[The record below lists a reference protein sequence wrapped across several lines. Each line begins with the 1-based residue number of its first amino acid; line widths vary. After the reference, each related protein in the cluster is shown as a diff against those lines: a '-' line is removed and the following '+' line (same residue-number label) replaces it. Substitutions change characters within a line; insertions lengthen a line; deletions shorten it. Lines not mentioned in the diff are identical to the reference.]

1 MIGEFEKLSKISA
14 KHVRN
19 GTKGQLDRN
28 LIVLA
33 SKKVRFTTDLEAMM
47 DELQSSKVDQNKS
60 LDFCSESREMK
71 EATAKCQ
78 EALRDITKEND
89 DAFIEISKLRRSPE
103 NRKFIIHTFQLLPFI
118 DVEKRFKEYH
128 LIADISSFVFGAFC
142 PGVGR

>member
-1 MIGEFEKLSKISA
+1 M
-14 KHVRN
+14 
-19 GTKGQLDRN
+19 
-28 LIVLA
+28 LA
-33 SKKVRFTTDLEAMM
+33 SKEIKLDTDLEAIV
-47 DELQSSKVDQNKS
+47 DELQSLNVDQDKS
-60 LDFCSESREMK
+60 LCFNSESQEMK

-103 NRKFIIHTFQLLPFI
+103 NRKFIIRTFQLLPFI

>member
-19 GTKGQLDRN
+19 GTMGQLDRN

-33 SKKVRFTTDLEAMM
+33 SKEVRFTTDLEAMM

-60 LDFCSESREMK
+60 LDS
-71 EATAKCQ
+71 
-78 EALRDITKEND
+78 
-89 DAFIEISKLRRSPE
+89 SPE

>member
-19 GTKGQLDRN
+19 GTMGQLDRN

-33 SKKVRFTTDLEAMM
+33 SKEVRFTTDLEAMM
-47 DELQSSKVDQNKS
+47 DELQSSKVDQNES

-89 DAFIEISKLRRSPE
+89 DA
-103 NRKFIIHTFQLLPFI
+103 H
-118 DVEKRFKEYH
+118 
-128 LIADISSFVFGAFC
+128 
-142 PGVGR
+142 